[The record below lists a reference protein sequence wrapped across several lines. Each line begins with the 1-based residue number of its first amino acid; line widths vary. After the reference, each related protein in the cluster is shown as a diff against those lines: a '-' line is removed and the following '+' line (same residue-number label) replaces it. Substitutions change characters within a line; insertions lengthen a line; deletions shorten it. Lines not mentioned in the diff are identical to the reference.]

1 MGEVRQGN
9 SRIVVTE
16 AMDSAWRA
24 FVERRPSELVL
35 VGGGGYGKTTAL
47 HWLGDRLTAEG
58 LDVGVGVQVT
68 GHDKDVLLLD
78 DAAPGTD
85 RPGARSGRTPSVI
98 RTSRTADR
106 GRRAPGSDSVNVFLD
121 LWISD
126 DIAEACR
133 VLGRDAQDVDVSTA
147 LQWTEG
153 VPWLAWQWLSGR
165 GVDDTLVRHVLRQFA
180 QASPGAI
187 DVLVSLACGH
197 PLSAEGVSAAGMVSD
212 SGELEEALTALCDLG
227 LTTASGKLP
236 RLIRQVIFEHG
247 PRHRVVPR
255 IAERLAAA
263 AVVGS
268 DVEDALGE
276 DMALAGVTDARLAA
290 GLERQGD
297 GAMARDP
304 QTAARKFAAAV
315 AVGGPSARLH
325 ARMAEALVR
334 SGDIHGAQEALAPW
348 HDVSASGR
356 DEHDMLD
363 VVSTVSAL
371 QGRAQTAADLWL
383 WRIGEGAGMS
393 AEQEALACL
402 TLIAVGDG
410 RAARA
415 VIRQPASS
423 LASPS
428 AAARREMAR
437 AMLDSL
443 EPEPARAVARLIR
456 ASGELAAAQDPGLL
470 PDHPATLAAL
480 LAISMGDVG
489 LARTALDSMV
499 KGGFGPLDKARA
511 LVLTAWI
518 DLSEGHYQRVE
529 ESLAR
534 TDLESPRDDVWWW
547 ALRLGLARRRDDLTG
562 LSALWGQARSVLM
575 ATPVNLWNILP
586 MAELGVTAARLHEGE
601 LATPMWEA
609 GTAIVASLGGVAW
622 GPPFHWAGIQ
632 AGILASRPKALGP
645 HAAAL
650 VSAARRSHH
659 ASVLAEA
666 GRTWVAVLARD
677 VDRYA
682 VVEAAMGLAGISQA
696 WEGARLAAHAAARA
710 ADRRDTAVLLECAR
724 DLKFPQDA
732 PDPSRSVSSG
742 NDLPVGAIELTARER
757 EVTELVVAG
766 LTYREVASRLF
777 LSAKTVEHHM
787 ARIKRRSG
795 AETRGEL
802 LHRLSI
808 TMSAST
814 GNHVRSGLE

>member
-1 MGEVRQGN
+1 
-9 SRIVVTE
+9 
-16 AMDSAWRA
+16 
-24 FVERRPSELVL
+24 
-35 VGGGGYGKTTAL
+35 
-47 HWLGDRLTAEG
+47 
-58 LDVGVGVQVT
+58 
-68 GHDKDVLLLD
+68 
-78 DAAPGTD
+78 
-85 RPGARSGRTPSVI
+85 
-98 RTSRTADR
+98 
-106 GRRAPGSDSVNVFLD
+106 
-121 LWISD
+121 
-126 DIAEACR
+126 
-133 VLGRDAQDVDVSTA
+133 
-147 LQWTEG
+147 
-153 VPWLAWQWLSGR
+153 
-165 GVDDTLVRHVLRQFA
+165 
-180 QASPGAI
+180 
-187 DVLVSLACGH
+187 
-197 PLSAEGVSAAGMVSD
+197 
-212 SGELEEALTALCDLG
+212 
-227 LTTASGKLP
+227 
-236 RLIRQVIFEHG
+236 
-247 PRHRVVPR
+247 
-255 IAERLAAA
+255 
-263 AVVGS
+263 
-268 DVEDALGE
+268 
-276 DMALAGVTDARLAA
+276 
-290 GLERQGD
+290 
-297 GAMARDP
+297 
-304 QTAARKFAAAV
+304 
-315 AVGGPSARLH
+315 
-325 ARMAEALVR
+325 
-334 SGDIHGAQEALAPW
+334 
-348 HDVSASGR
+348 
-356 DEHDMLD
+356 
-363 VVSTVSAL
+363 
-371 QGRAQTAADLWL
+371 
-383 WRIGEGAGMS
+383 
-393 AEQEALACL
+393 
-402 TLIAVGDG
+402 
-410 RAARA
+410 
-415 VIRQPASS
+415 
-423 LASPS
+423 
-428 AAARREMAR
+428 
-437 AMLDSL
+437 
-443 EPEPARAVARLIR
+443 
-456 ASGELAAAQDPGLL
+456 LL

-732 PDPSRSVSSG
+732 PDPSRTVSSG